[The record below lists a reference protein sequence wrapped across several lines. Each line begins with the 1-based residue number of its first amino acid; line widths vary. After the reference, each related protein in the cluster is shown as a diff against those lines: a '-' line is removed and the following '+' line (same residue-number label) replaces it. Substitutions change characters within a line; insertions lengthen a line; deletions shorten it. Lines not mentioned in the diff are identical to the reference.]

1 MNLLVRRSLKKQHT
15 PGQIIILGFL
25 LIIAVGAILLTL
37 PISSKSGEF
46 TPLKDAAFTSVSAT
60 CVTGLAVVDTMT
72 YWSRFGQVVILLLIQ
87 IGGLGFM
94 TMALLVSMFVR
105 RKITPRERVIAA
117 ELLGLNMY
125 GGTVRIA
132 KRILIVTFTV
142 EFVGAVILSTQF
154 VPIFGPGEGIF
165 MSVFHSVSA
174 FCNAGFD
181 LFGAYGGEF
190 CSLAPF
196 VDNVCVSL
204 TIIALILIGGIGFI
218 VWDDLI
224 ELVMHKKRIG
234 VYSKIVLSFSAV
246 LVFGGALAILLIEYN
261 NPLTIGNMSFGN
273 KLLASLFQS
282 VTTRTAGFATIDNC
296 MFRESSLLVS
306 MLLMI
311 VGGASGSTAGGVK
324 VVTIFTVLWAALAAS
339 RGRTEVSVYK
349 RRITHA
355 NIFRAISVFTIYII
369 VVFASTIV
377 VSLSSGAGI
386 IPAAYETISALSTV
400 GLSLSLTGVLPGA
413 TQILLM
419 FLMFFGRVGILTIT
433 YTIMMRM
440 SDRENLFKY
449 PDANLLIG

>member
-1 MNLLVRRSLKKQHT
+1 MKLLVRRSLKKQHK

-25 LIIAVGAILLTL
+25 FIIAVGTILLTL

-46 TPLKDAAFTSVSAT
+46 TSLKDAAFTSVSAA

-87 IGGLGFM
+87 VGGLGFM
-94 TMALLVSMFVR
+94 TMALLASMFIR

-132 KRILIVTFTV
+132 KRILTVTFTV
-142 EFVGAVILSTQF
+142 ELIGTLILSTQF
-154 VPIFGPGEGIF
+154 IPIFGLGEGVF

-181 LFGAYGGEF
+181 LFGEYGGKF

-196 VDNVCVSL
+196 VDNVFVSL
-204 TIIALILIGGIGFI
+204 TIITLILIGGIGFV
-218 VWDDLI
+218 VWDDII
-224 ELVMHKKRIG
+224 ELVKHKKRMS
-234 VYSKIVLSFSAV
+234 VYSKIVLLSSAV
-246 LVFGGALAILLIEYN
+246 LVGGGALAILLIEYN
-261 NPLTIGNMSFGN
+261 NPLTIGNMNFGN
-273 KLLASLFQS
+273 KILASLFQS
-282 VTTRTAGFATIDNC
+282 VTTRTAGFATIDNN
-296 MFRESSLLVS
+296 MLREPSLLVS
-306 MLLMI
+306 MLLMV

-324 VVTIFTVLWAALAAS
+324 IVTIFTVLWAALAAS
-339 RGRTEVSVYK
+339 RGKTDVSIFK
-349 RRITHA
+349 RRITHE
-355 NIFRAISVFTIYII
+355 NVFRAISVLTIYII
-369 VVFASTIV
+369 VVFVSTIA

-386 IPAAYETISALSTV
+386 IAAAYETISALSTV
-400 GLSLSLTGVLPGA
+400 GLSLSLTGVLPAA
-413 TQILLM
+413 TQIMLM